1 MDPTKNARDVSRR
14 SILAT
19 AAGAAFVPLGAIRAA
34 APATTAKPATALTS
48 AQLKTLDAFCDR
60 LIPSD
65 ENGPGARECGAA
77 NYIDRA
83 LAEALSGEKQTLIDG
98 LAALD
103 AFAISSQGSPFAEL
117 PAEKRDAVLAAV
129 DTGNAAGFSN
139 SRAFFS
145 RIRRL
150 TLEGTFGDPFY
161 GGNRNFAGWDLI
173 GYPGPR
179 LAVSA
184 EEQKMHV
191 AIQPTHRS
199 AWGAPSNHQNRGRGD
214 RRGH

>member
-1 MDPTKNARDVSRR
+1 VDPAKDARNVSRR
-14 SILAT
+14 SILAS
-19 AAGAAFVPLGAIRAA
+19 AAGAAFVPLDAIRAA
-34 APATTAKPATALTS
+34 APATTAKPATALTA

-60 LIPSD
+60 LVPSD

-83 LAEALSGEKQTLIDG
+83 LADALSAEKRSVIEG

-103 AFAISSQGSPFAEL
+103 AFANLSQGSAFAEL
-117 PAEKRDAVLAAV
+117 SADKRDVVLTAV
-129 DTGNAAGFSN
+129 DTGNAAGFPN

-161 GGNRNFAGWDLI
+161 GGNRNFGGWDLI

-191 AIQPTHRS
+191 VIKATHRS
-199 AWGAPSNHQNRGRGD
+199 AWNTPSNRGENRG
-214 RRGH
+214 H